1 MRTRKAARLT
11 LAVTLLA
18 VVAGC
23 APTAQTWTF
32 APESSGATES
42 AAPGASPSAT
52 TPASSSEPTADPS
65 ASAGAG
71 TASYAFVRTEA
82 CPDESRFEC
91 ITLAV
96 PKDHRAAPGGPT
108 WDVTFAIQRATG
120 ERKGTF
126 VYIVG
131 GPGGSGISV
140 ADSYTDYFDPA
151 IAEAYDIVYV
161 DQRGIGL
168 SQPIQCIAAAA
179 TYYRDPNR
187 LQVPAERP
195 AAATAAERFATDC
208 IAEAGIAEAD
218 LPLYATSQAIEDLE
232 AIRDYLEADRLHLF
246 GESYGT
252 QFVQTYAAAH
262 PDRIATLFVD
272 GPVDLTIDGIDY
284 YIESTRGAE
293 DTLVAVLRSCTDDE
307 TCAANIEG
315 GDALAA
321 YDALAA
327 QLATAPIEFDF
338 PKADGTTERRSL
350 SAADLENAAF
360 GYLYSPADR
369 ASFLRGVA
377 AASNGNYV
385 PVMRMAYSSVGVDPE
400 TLVAEED
407 PSWSDAMYFAV
418 ECQDYAFLP
427 DAGDADA
434 RLTAWLEAGAAAGI
448 DDLRL
453 GTSFYGDVPC
463 LFWPGARTTADRP
476 APLVDVPYP
485 VFVLT
490 STTDPATPIVN
501 GYRIYSR
508 LDDAWFFQ
516 TVGGPHIIYG
526 WGEACPDTEIAAYL
540 TDDELPPSRITTCDG
555 SVTTTYV
562 PTAAGSATDYDDA
575 LELMQSLDDQLLNT
589 DDYLSWDGVEDL
601 AVGCD
606 FGGSLTYAA
615 TDVGTD
621 VTLTACEF
629 TDGMPLTG
637 SASAD
642 DEVGTFELD
651 MTSGGDDLQYER
663 DADGNTSVS
672 GTYEGEAVDLE
683 EAA

>member
-1 MRTRKAARLT
+1 MRTGIAAR
-11 LAVTLLA
+11 AVFAVALV

-23 APTAQTWTF
+23 APAAQTWTF
-32 APESSGATES
+32 APGSSAATES
-42 AAPGASPSAT
+42 TAPGASPSTGA
-52 TPASSSEPTADPS
+52 PASAEPSAAPS
-65 ASAGAG
+65 ASVG
-71 TASYAFVRTEA
+71 TGDASYTFVRTEA

-91 ITLAV
+91 VTLAV

-140 ADSYTDYFDPA
+140 ADSYTDYFDPS

-168 SQPIQCIAAAA
+168 SQPIQCIDAAA

-195 AAATAAERFATDC
+195 AAAAAAERFATDC
-208 IAEAGIAEAD
+208 IAEAGIDEAD

-232 AIRDYLEADRLHLF
+232 AIRDYLEADQLHLF

-293 DTLVAVLRSCTDDE
+293 DTLVAVLRACTDDE
-307 TCAANIEG
+307 SCAADIEG

-321 YDALAA
+321 YDALAT

-377 AASNGNYV
+377 AASHGNYV
-385 PVMRMAYSSVGVDPE
+385 PIMRMAYSSVGVDPE
-400 TLVAEED
+400 TTVAEDD

-427 DAGDADA
+427 DAGDPEP

-463 LFWPGARTTADRP
+463 LYWPGARTTTDRP
-476 APLVDVPYP
+476 EPLMDVPYP

-516 TVGGPHIIYG
+516 TVGGPHIIFG

-540 TDDELPPSRITTCDG
+540 ADDVLPPGRITTCEG

-562 PTAAGSATDYDDA
+562 PTAARTAADYDDA
-575 LELMQSLDDQLLNT
+575 LELMASMDDQLLNT

-601 AVGCD
+601 PVGCD
-606 FGGSLTYAA
+606 FGGSLTYVA

-621 VTLTACEF
+621 ITLTGCEF
-629 TDGMPLTG
+629 TEGLPLTG

-642 DEVGTFELD
+642 DEAGTFELD
-651 MTSGGDDLQYER
+651 VTTGGDALQYER